1 MPHFKKYNLTKYY
14 NYWDD
19 FVDLWFK
26 KSHISNLTPYPWT
39 NPSDKKCPI
48 SNNNT
53 TINDSINYL
62 PEPWWGYDGSVDVE
76 LHSVVINFNPGQ
88 GGKAQ
93 LKNIIKGEYHG
104 SYARDIVNNSA
115 LPATRSWHLNRRAL
129 PILDSLNRL
138 KYIHTP
144 YGAHNIY
151 GLQNHLSIELIP
163 WHTAKASSNKEYWN
177 YLEKNIEAVYHHS
190 ICFAADMS
198 RIIANNKLRNVVI
211 LRMNG
216 TCTNRIINYLDRYL
230 GIKKYNIQPVT
241 NVKNKGIN
249 NDGNYFI
256 FKLDSMPD
264 IKFVSIWPK
273 ANNDFPP
280 AATLD
285 KIIKSL

>member
-1 MPHFKKYNLTKYY
+1 MPHFKKHTAIKYY

-19 FVDLWFK
+19 FVDHWFK
-26 KSHISNLTPYPWT
+26 NSHISALSPHPWIS
-39 NPSDKKCPI
+39 PDDKMCPL
-48 SNNNT
+48 SNNY
-53 TINDSINYL
+53 TIYDSINYL

-88 GGKAQ
+88 GGDAQ
-93 LKNIIKGEYHG
+93 LRNIIKGDYYG
-104 SYARDIVNNSA
+104 SYARDIVNNST
-115 LPATRSWHLNRRAL
+115 LPATRSWHLNSRAL

-138 KYIHTP
+138 TYIHTP

-163 WHTAKASSNKEYWN
+163 WHTAKASINKEYWN

-190 ICFAADMS
+190 ICFAAFMS

-216 TCTNRIINYLDRYL
+216 TCTNKIIDYLVRYL
-230 GIKKYNIQPVT
+230 GIKISIIKPAT

-249 NDGNYFI
+249 NDGNFFI
-256 FKLDSMPD
+256 FKLNSMPD

-273 ANNDFPP
+273 ANNGFPP
-280 AATLD
+280 AANLD
-285 KIIKSL
+285 IIIKSL